1 MSPLEVSLRSLP
13 DAPGVYVMRDRQ
25 QRVLYVGKASSL
37 KSRVRSYFQPGQD
50 LTLRIQ
56 AMVRRVA
63 GLETYVVASP
73 MEALVLE
80 CNLIKQHRPYF
91 NVKYRDDKRYPLL
104 EVTTSETYPRL
115 KLVRARRNN
124 KNRYFGPF
132 PDAGALRRT
141 IKILQNVFR
150 IRTCKIP
157 MTKVI
162 ERPCLDYYIEL
173 CTAPCTRFVTVED
186 YGRQVELALEFLEG
200 HTDRLM
206 GTLRQE
212 MADQARALQF
222 EQAAR
227 LRNML
232 ADLERVS
239 EKQRVVL
246 PEPSDEDYVALVA
259 HRSQVG
265 VQIMQVREGKL
276 VGQHH
281 VLLETHGEQDE
292 SAQMAAVL
300 KQYYQEAGY
309 LPRRILTSHSPLE
322 PELLAEWLSQLRGR
336 PVELR
341 VPQRGDKKR
350 LMELCGENA
359 RQAVEREALTPSRF
373 ERRRRGLEEL
383 REALALEEL
392 PWRIECVDIS
402 NLQGKQAVG
411 SLVAFEHGVPR
422 RDRYRRFKIKTKDT
436 PDDFWMMG
444 EVLTRRFSAF
454 LAGDPKFS
462 ELPDLLIVDGGKGQL
477 GVARTVLERLEL
489 FGTVQLAALAKE
501 NEWLF
506 VPGQSEAI
514 VLARG
519 TDGLAVIT
527 HLRDEAHRFAITYH
541 RKLRGQAFTR
551 SGLES
556 APGIGKGRRDALLRH
571 FGSLKKLQ
579 EAPVEELARVSG
591 IGERLAAMLYA
602 HLHPEGEAERRL
614 LSDRERTRDHG

>member
-13 DAPGVYVMRDRQ
+13 DAPGVYVMRDKQ

-37 KSRVRSYFQPGQD
+37 KSRVRSYFQSGQD
-50 LTLRIQ
+50 LTPRIR
-56 AMVRRVA
+56 AMVRRVT
-63 GLETYVVASP
+63 GLETFVVASP

-115 KLVRARRNN
+115 KLVRTRRNS

-141 IKILQNVFR
+141 MKILQNVFR

-157 MTKVI
+157 MTRVI

-173 CTAPCTRFVTVED
+173 CTAPCTRFVTVEE

-212 MADQARALQF
+212 MAEQARALQF

-246 PEPSDEDYVALVA
+246 SEPEDEDYVALVA
-259 HRSQVG
+259 HRSEVG

-281 VLLETHGEQDE
+281 VMLETHGEQDE

-300 KQYYQEAGY
+300 KQYYQVAGY
-309 LPRRILTSHSPLE
+309 LPRRILTSHPPEE

-350 LMELCGENA
+350 LMELCSENG
-359 RQAVEREALTPSRF
+359 RQAVLREALTPSRF
-373 ERRRRGLEEL
+373 ERRRKGLEEL

-402 NLQGKQAVG
+402 NIQGKQAVG

-444 EVLTRRFSAF
+444 EVLTRRFTAF

-462 ELPDLLIVDGGKGQL
+462 ELPDLLVVDGGKGQL
-477 GVARTVLERLEL
+477 GVARGVLERLEL
-489 FGTVQLAALAKE
+489 LGAVQLCALAKE

-506 VPGQSEAI
+506 VPGQSDPI

-519 TDGLAVIT
+519 TDGLAVVT

-551 SGLES
+551 SSLES
-556 APGIGKGRRDALLRH
+556 APGIGKERREALLRY
-571 FGSLKKLQ
+571 FGSLRKLQ
-579 EAPVEELARVSG
+579 EAPVEELARVTG
-591 IGERLAAMLYA
+591 IGQRLAATLYA
-602 HLHPEGEAERRL
+602 HLHPEEEAV
-614 LSDRERTRDHG
+614 SAGS